1 VVRFLYLIAES
12 YSLKKKEPADEFRA
26 CLPVIPGITP
36 CIATRLPVAPQQS
49 RISGKRYNKDKDKP
63 GTRRKK
69 TSTGLRTGKKGED
82 H

>member
-12 YSLKKKEPADEFRA
+12 YSLKKKEPANRFRG
-26 CLPVIPGITP
+26 CLPVIPEITP
-36 CIATRLPVAPQQS
+36 CIVTRLPVAPQQS
-49 RISGKRYNKDKDKP
+49 RISDKRYNKDKDKP
-63 GTRRKK
+63 GTRKKK